1 MKYCTLME
9 GGRGERGVGGGEGEG
24 GEGEGRKKE
33 EGGGNKKL

>member
-9 GGRGERGVGGGEGEG
+9 GGRGEQGVGGGEG